1 MGVAYLGLAPPPQF
15 PGRLRVG
22 LAFCL
27 MAACVRAGD
36 EVDGSCSGEEEAA
49 ENREQQAVEVETL
62 QSIFSEEIT
71 IIRKGA
77 EFLVRGSRETCDRY
91 TKCAQ

>member
-1 MGVAYLGLAPPPQF
+1 M
-15 PGRLRVG
+15 
-22 LAFCL
+22 
-27 MAACVRAGD
+27 RAGD
-36 EVDGSCSGEEEAA
+36 EGDGSCSGEEEAA

-71 IIRKGA
+71 VIRKGA

-91 TKCAQ
+91 QMCSVTL